1 MGGVGQLQGLLL
13 SKIATRGKL
22 LTNEEL
28 VKGNITWDPRYPIV
42 VGRYNRFYQQM
53 KFVSSSLELNTHW
66 QALALGWIK
75 TNCDTTM
82 HSNSNEASIGGLIR
96 DHYGNWMAGFSGYL
110 GLSSMLR
117 AESHA
122 IWEGL
127 LVAWF
132 QQVIVESDCADAGTL
147 INSSSQASSV
157 LAVVNSI
164 KELCNRQWTVDFT
177 YLDFYFL

>member
-1 MGGVGQLQGLLL
+1 MHKSPQRAKQFLWLVL
-13 SKIATRGKL
+13 KGKL

-28 VKGNITWDPRYPIV
+28 VKRNITWDPRYSIV
-42 VGRYNRFYQQM
+42 HILDADQHM
-53 KFVSSSLELNTHW
+53 KFVAGSLELNTHW

-75 TNCDTTM
+75 INCDTTV

-132 QQVIVESDCADAGTL
+132 RQVIVESDCADAGTL

-164 KELCNRQWTVDFT
+164 KELCNRQWTM
-177 YLDFYFL
+177 

>member
-1 MGGVGQLQGLLL
+1 MHKSPQRAKQFLWLVL
-13 SKIATRGKL
+13 KGKL

-28 VKGNITWDPRYPIV
+28 VKRNITWDLRYPIV
-42 VGRYNRFYQQM
+42 
-53 KFVSSSLELNTHW
+53 
-66 QALALGWIK
+66 
-75 TNCDTTM
+75 
-82 HSNSNEASIGGLIR
+82 
-96 DHYGNWMAGFSGYL
+96 
-110 GLSSMLR
+110 

-132 QQVIVESDCADAGTL
+132 RQVIVESDCADAGTL

-164 KELCNRQWTVDFT
+164 KELCNRQWTV
-177 YLDFYFL
+177 